1 MSCTDRH
8 VKTIETISTNTS
20 QDMTIRCKMQN
31 IRRWSQKTFESEAT
45 NLFNAAKQVN
55 LLQQWYIQR
64 NSNDEKEYIV
74 REECVFYHED
84 VTSDVNDE
92 DEIVQNV
99 EDAVIK
105 SFGSNHIAW
114 NCSIVFS
121 PTYGVPVFYF
131 RANFLDGTSVG
142 REEVLRVLNRKA
154 DAGGEDDDGWDFVS
168 EEEHPVTGV
177 PHYFLHPCQTPILL
191 NFLSD
196 TVEENIS
203 PGQLLLSWLSM
214 ILSFLPYIRDCDG
227 LDMRAYVSIQKK
239 LILSHGVTKVPSF
252 GIHNK
257 LKTSKKRI

>member
-1 MSCTDRH
+1 
-8 VKTIETISTNTS
+8 
-20 QDMTIRCKMQN
+20 MQN

-45 NLFNAAKQVN
+45 NLFNTAKQVN
-55 LLQQWYIQR
+55 LLQQWHIQR
-64 NSNDEKEYIV
+64 KNNNDIEYIV

-84 VTSDVNDE
+84 VTSAVNDE
-92 DEIVQNV
+92 DEIIPNV

-105 SFGSNHIAW
+105 SLCSNHIAW
-114 NCSIVFS
+114 NYSIVFS

-142 REEVLRVLNRKA
+142 REQVLRVLHRNV
-154 DAGGEDDDGWDFVS
+154 DATGEDDDGWDFVS

-191 NFLSD
+191 NLLSD

-214 ILSFLPYIRDCDG
+214 ILSILPFIRDCDG
-227 LDMRAYVSIQKK
+227 LDMRAYTSIQKK
-239 LILSHGVTKVPSF
+239 LILSHGV
-252 GIHNK
+252 
-257 LKTSKKRI
+257 R